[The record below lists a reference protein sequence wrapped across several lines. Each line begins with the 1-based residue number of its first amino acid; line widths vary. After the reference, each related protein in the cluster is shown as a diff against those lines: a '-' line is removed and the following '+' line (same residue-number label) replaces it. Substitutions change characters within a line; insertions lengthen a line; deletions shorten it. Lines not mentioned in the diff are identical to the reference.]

1 MITHEIPH
9 IFRVQ
14 KRWNRENRPILT
26 TLNLRS
32 KSPRF
37 CGHPFIRIS
46 RVMQFPDY
54 KDPGPFLSDLALQK
68 HTKAYTYDREISC
81 SYMLLFYYP
90 F

>member
-37 CGHPFIRIS
+37 CGHPFT
-46 RVMQFPDY
+46 PDHPY
-54 KDPGPFLSDLALQK
+54 GMTKEKQK
-68 HTKAYTYDREISC
+68 
-81 SYMLLFYYP
+81 MLKSQKSHNSNYLKLTIKECTVF
-90 F
+90 

>member
-37 CGHPFIRIS
+37 CGHPFKS
-46 RVMQFPDY
+46 SNKFNPNTYLQFSQFSVLLKNVHVQIGDY
-54 KDPGPFLSDLALQK
+54 LDLYKIHEQFGL
-68 HTKAYTYDREISC
+68 AYFSQ
-81 SYMLLFYYP
+81 
-90 F
+90 